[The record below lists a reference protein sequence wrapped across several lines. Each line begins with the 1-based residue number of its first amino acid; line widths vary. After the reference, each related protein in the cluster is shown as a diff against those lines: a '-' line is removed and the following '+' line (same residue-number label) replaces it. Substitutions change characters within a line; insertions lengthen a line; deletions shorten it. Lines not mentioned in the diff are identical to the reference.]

1 MKLWHSFLK
10 EMKLAFRGFYIYIEI
25 FISILLLV
33 VVLTVVPENFSSKS
47 EEYIY
52 FNLPENIRENYIDSI
67 KQLDLDNK
75 KEVKKIKINDKE
87 VDADIYETSDKEIY
101 ILNNEQQIRDISEN
115 EQKFGIVASMKDNK
129 LHYKYYIQGYEKE
142 KLKNLYLISNVENT
156 KALRE
161 SIDNQDV
168 RPLSIG
174 EEKLTDRENLLPTFL
189 TFNGSLMG
197 LFIIAA
203 YVFLDK
209 DEGVI
214 KAYAVT
220 ASSVKDYLLSKT
232 MVLLLTTLVTS
243 LIIVIP
249 VMGSQPNYFLMVLF
263 LIATTLFSSS
273 LGLLIASFYDNIMQ
287 AFGTI
292 YIIIII
298 LILPAIS
305 NMIPVWNPD
314 WMKFFP
320 TYHMIAVFKE
330 IILENQDIR
339 YILLSSLGFLLLGI
353 VLFILANRRYKSTL
367 TV

>member
-25 FISILLLV
+25 FIAILLLV
-33 VVLTVVPENFSSKS
+33 IVLTVVPENFSSKS

-52 FNLPENIRENYIDSI
+52 FNLPENIRENYIDGI

-75 KEVKKIKINDKE
+75 KEVKKIKIDNKE
-87 VDADIYETSDKEIY
+87 VDVDIYETSDKEIY
-101 ILNNEQQIRDISEN
+101 ILNSEQQIRDISEK
-115 EQKFGIVASMKDNK
+115 EQKFGMVVNMKENK

-156 KALRE
+156 EALRE
-161 SIDNQDV
+161 NVDNQDV

-220 ASSVKDYLLSKT
+220 ASSVKEYLLSKT

-243 LIIVIP
+243 LIMVIP
-249 VMGSQPNYFLMVLF
+249 VMGLQPNYFLMILF

-298 LILPAIS
+298 LILPAIA
-305 NMIPVWNPD
+305 NMIPSWNPD

-320 TYHMIAVFKE
+320 TYHMIEVFKE
-330 IILENQDIR
+330 IILENQDIK
-339 YILLSSLGFLLLGI
+339 YILLASLGFLLLGI
-353 VLFILANRRYKSTL
+353 VLFTLANRRYKSTL